1 MYTPVAGN
9 RVVYL
14 YRVLS
19 KATTNAATQIAFTTE
34 NSTTYSADADST
46 VTKDGVVRAAADP
59 EVEISATSVLTKGAT
74 IIDDLKKAMINKE
87 LIEIWEANLD
97 EPGSSGE
104 NKFKGTY
111 YQGYLTEFEKT
122 SEAES
127 NVEVSLAFGV
137 NGSGADGDVTVTTEQ
152 QALAAYVFK
161 DTTQEEEA

>member
-19 KATTNAATQIAFTTE
+19 KAATNAATQIAFTTE

-97 EPGSSGE
+97 EPGSGD

-122 SEAES
+122 SEAEG
-127 NVEVSLAFGV
+127 NVEVSLTFGV

-161 DTTQEEEA
+161 DTTVEAEE

>member
-19 KATTNAATQIAFTTE
+19 KAATNAATQIAFTTE

-97 EPGSSGE
+97 EPGSGD

-122 SEAES
+122 SEAEG
-127 NVEVSLAFGV
+127 NAEVSLTFGV

-161 DTTQEEEA
+161 DTTVEAEE

>member
-19 KATTNAATQIAFTTE
+19 KAATNAATQIAFTTE
-34 NSTTYSADADST
+34 NTTTYSADADST
-46 VTKDGVVRAAADP
+46 VTKDGVIRAAADP
-59 EVEISATSVLTKGAT
+59 EVEIDATSVLTKGNT
-74 IIDDLKKAMINKE
+74 IIEDLKKAMINKE

-97 EPGSSGE
+97 EPGSGD

-111 YQGYLTEFEKT
+111 YQGYLTELEKS
-122 SEAES
+122 SEAEG
-127 NVEVSLAFGV
+127 NVEVSLTFGV

-161 DTTQEEEA
+161 DTTVEAEE

>member
-19 KATTNAATQIAFTTE
+19 KAATNAATQIAFTTE

-59 EVEISATSVLTKGAT
+59 EVEINATSVLTKGNT

-97 EPGSSGE
+97 EPGSGD

-122 SEAES
+122 SEAEG
-127 NVEVSLAFGV
+127 NVEVSLTFGV

-152 QALAAYVFK
+152 QDLAAYVFK
-161 DTTQEEEA
+161 DTTVEAEE

>member
-19 KATTNAATQIAFTTE
+19 KAATNAATQIAFTTE

-59 EVEISATSVLTKGAT
+59 EVEINATSVLTKGNT

-97 EPGSSGE
+97 EPGSGD

-122 SEAES
+122 SEAEG

-137 NGSGADGDVTVTTEQ
+137 NGSGVDGDVTVTTEQ

-161 DTTQEEEA
+161 DTTVEAEE

>member
-19 KATTNAATQIAFTTE
+19 KAATNAATQIAFTTE

-59 EVEISATSVLTKGAT
+59 EVEISATSVLTKGNT

-97 EPGSSGE
+97 EPGSGD

-127 NVEVSLAFGV
+127 NVEVSLTFGV

-161 DTTQEEEA
+161 DTTVEAEE

>member
-19 KATTNAATQIAFTTE
+19 KAATNAATQIAFTTE
-34 NSTTYSADADST
+34 NTTTYSADADST

-97 EPGSSGE
+97 EPGSGD

-122 SEAES
+122 SEAEG
-127 NVEVSLAFGV
+127 NAEVSLTFGV

-161 DTTQEEEA
+161 DTTVEAEE

>member
-19 KATTNAATQIAFTTE
+19 KAATNAATQIAFTTE

-97 EPGSSGE
+97 EPGSGD

-122 SEAES
+122 SEAEG
-127 NVEVSLAFGV
+127 NAEVSLTFGV

-161 DTTQEEEA
+161 DTAVEAEE

>member
-19 KATTNAATQIAFTTE
+19 KAATNAATQIAFTTE
-34 NSTTYSADADST
+34 NTTTYSADADST
-46 VTKDGVVRAAADP
+46 VTKDGVIRAAADP
-59 EVEISATSVLTKGAT
+59 EVEIDATSVLTKGNT
-74 IIDDLKKAMINKE
+74 IIEDLKKAMINKE

-97 EPGSSGE
+97 EPGSGD

-122 SEAES
+122 SEAEG
-127 NVEVSLAFGV
+127 NVEVSLTFGV

-161 DTTQEEEA
+161 DTTVEAEE